1 MLSKRA
7 ALGLKVVTTIA
18 SAPSHKT
25 ITADALASATGV
37 SLSYIEG
44 ILKDAREVGLI
55 QATRGP
61 GGGYQFLGSMRGLSV
76 WDVVECFKL
85 PKPCVQETYSS
96 PEWQSTNLIAEKA
109 FQLEKEYLQ
118 NCLISDLV
126 PKWFDSSSLK
136 QTKSMAMHFKPLP
149 PKINPIAPN
158 SVFDLYKF
166 LNLEAA

>member
-44 ILKDAREVGLI
+44 ILKDAREFGLI

-61 GGGYQFLGSMRGLSV
+61 GGLPVAGLNERSFGLGR
-76 WDVVECFKL
+76 C
-85 PKPCVQETYSS
+85 
-96 PEWQSTNLIAEKA
+96 
-109 FQLEKEYLQ
+109 
-118 NCLISDLV
+118 
-126 PKWFDSSSLK
+126 
-136 QTKSMAMHFKPLP
+136 
-149 PKINPIAPN
+149 
-158 SVFDLYKF
+158 
-166 LNLEAA
+166 